1 MAKKLSYWERRY
13 LKDKAAS
20 INRAE
25 DYLLKEQK
33 RLYSSAG
40 DEIRK
45 EIEKLYQN
53 FADQQNITLAE
64 AKERI
69 KDADFRRIDWK
80 ELIRESRSCAERLK
94 GADKLPGDIVAA
106 LEKQHQELEAQ
117 IALYSRRGRISYLEL
132 RQLEIDRKLL
142 DLYDSQQVN
151 MYDFL
156 KSEFDDGY
164 YRSIFTTQQMTGFG
178 KDFIHPNERA
188 VEKAIL
194 NRYDKRNYSK
204 SLYAHC
210 SNFSNDLRENLT
222 VGLIRGEN
230 LDRMASRIHRR
241 MDVAYSAARTLV
253 RTETAYI
260 FEKAAAEAYQA
271 CGIEW
276 YEYLATLDNL
286 TSEVCQELDGK
297 HFKVKDAVPGK
308 NYPPMHPNCRS
319 TTVCWF
325 PGEEEKKAK
334 TTRTARGADGKS
346 YEVPADMTYKQWR
359 NRYAPEEDIREHRII
374 GNGSLLESAKEAR
387 QIQNIISP
395 MSRKVKD
402 ALKDVT
408 IQCGSPRGNGYSV
421 SENTIYLDANA
432 RKKEIQHE
440 IGHAIEYKLFDEG
453 RVRNLKKQLVRGMTI
468 SDVKAVKGVMENG
481 ETKEIF
487 VIDSLNFVDTYQG
500 RIYADSRQ
508 ECVDAYGN
516 IDVDRMHEFISVAY
530 QYYMDY
536 PAVME
541 KRFSDMYKLVKESV
555 E

>member
-20 INRAE
+20 VNRAE
-25 DYLLKEQK
+25 DYLIKEQQK
-33 RLYSSAG
+33 LYSSAG
-40 DEIRK
+40 KEIEK

-53 FADQQNITLAE
+53 FARQQNITLSE
-64 AKERI
+64 ARRMI
-69 KDADFRRIDWK
+69 KDADFRRIDWQ
-80 ELIRESRSCAERLK
+80 ELIEESLSCTQKLQGAE
-94 GADKLPGDIVAA
+94 KLPKDVIARI
-106 LEKQHQELEAQ
+106 EKQHQQLEAQ
-117 IALYSRRGRISYLEL
+117 IEAYSRRGRISYLEL
-132 RQLEIDRKLL
+132 RQIEIDRKLL
-142 DLYDSQQVN
+142 ELYDRQQLN
-151 MYDFL
+151 MYEFL

-164 YRSIFTTQQMTGFG
+164 YRSVFANQQMVGFG
-178 KDFIHPNERA
+178 RDFVRPNEKA
-188 VEKAIL
+188 VETAIL

-210 SNFSNDLRENLT
+210 TNFSNDLRENLT
-222 VGLIRGEN
+222 IGLIRGEN
-230 LDRMASRIHRR
+230 LDRMASRIHKR
-241 MDVAYSAARTLV
+241 MDVAYSTAKTLV

-260 FEKAAAEAYQA
+260 FEKATSEAYQA

-276 YEYLATLDNL
+276 YEYLATLDNR
-286 TSEVCQELDGK
+286 TSEACQELDGK

-325 PGEEEKKAK
+325 PNEEEKKAK
-334 TTRTARGADGKS
+334 TTRTARGNDGKS
-346 YEVPADMTYKQWR
+346 YEIPADMTYKQWR
-359 NRYAPEEDIREHRII
+359 SRYAPQEDIREYRIV
-374 GNGSLLESAKEAR
+374 GSGSLLESAREAR
-387 QIQNIISP
+387 QIQNVISP

-408 IQCGSPRGNGYSV
+408 IQCGSPYGNGYSI
-421 SENTIYLDANA
+421 SDNTIYLDTNA
-432 RKKEIQHE
+432 GKKEIQHE
-440 IGHAIEYKLFDEG
+440 IGHAIEYKLFDEK
-453 RVRNLKKQLVRGMTI
+453 RVRELQKQLINGMTI
-468 SDVKAVKGVMENG
+468 SDIKVVKGIMENG
-481 ETKEIF
+481 STKEIF

-508 ECVDAYGN
+508 ECIDDYGN
-516 IDVDRMHEFISVAY
+516 IDVDKMHEFISVAY

-541 KRFSDMYKLVKESV
+541 KRFPDMYKLVKESV

>member
-1 MAKKLSYWERRY
+1 MAKKISYWERRH

-33 RLYSSAG
+33 RLYRSAG
-40 DEIRK
+40 DEMRK

-69 KDADFRRIDWK
+69 KDADFRRINWK
-80 ELIRESRSCAERLK
+80 ELISESRSCAERLK
-94 GADKLPGDIVAA
+94 GADKLPGDIMAA
-106 LEKQHQELEAQ
+106 IEKQHQELEAQ

-142 DLYDSQQVN
+142 DLYDRQQVN

-178 KDFIHPNERA
+178 KDFIHPNDRA

-210 SNFSNDLRENLT
+210 SNFSNDLQENLT
-222 VGLIRGEN
+222 IGLIRGEN
-230 LDRMASRIHRR
+230 LDGMASRIHRR
-241 MDVAYSAARTLV
+241 MDVAYSAAKTLV

-260 FEKAAAEAYQA
+260 FEKAATEAYQA

-276 YEYLATLDNL
+276 YEYLATLDNR
-286 TSEVCQELDGK
+286 TSEACQELDGK
-297 HFKVKDAVPGK
+297 HFKVKDAMPGK

-359 NRYAPEEDIREHRII
+359 SRYAPEEDVRDHRII
-374 GNGSLLESAKEAR
+374 GNGSLLESVKEAR
-387 QIQNIISP
+387 QIQKVISP

-421 SENTIYLDANA
+421 SENIIYLYANA

-453 RVRNLKKQLVRGMTI
+453 RVRNLKKQMVSGMTI
-468 SDVKAVKGVMENG
+468 SDVKAVKGMMANG

-487 VIDSLNFVDTYQG
+487 VIDSLNFIDTYQG

-508 ECVDAYGN
+508 ECVDVYGN

-541 KRFSDMYKLVKESV
+541 KRFPDMYKLVKESV